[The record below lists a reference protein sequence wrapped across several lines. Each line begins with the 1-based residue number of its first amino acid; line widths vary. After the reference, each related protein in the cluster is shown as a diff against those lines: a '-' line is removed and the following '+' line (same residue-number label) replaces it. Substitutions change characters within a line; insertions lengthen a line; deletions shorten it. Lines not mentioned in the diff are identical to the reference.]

1 MWCGCS
7 SQPILIGRKEHR
19 KISVLV
25 KDRKINNDFNTIV
38 HANEMRYKMTHLL
51 FRDFGTHNKKD
62 IVRKKYKVHINE
74 DTPEEDYKW
83 ILDDERDVIAKML
96 ANLCANLTSANSIF
110 PENREELNLRR
121 MYQDKAIGNCFQIK
135 SELQYII
142 TIFNVNVDKY
152 IPYSDDLDY
161 QVYLIKQWRKS
172 NRKFMP
178 TILKNE
184 ENLKRKELELDQKLR
199 QELEQKIREEIQLGK
214 TNNNVENIGK
224 E

>member
-1 MWCGCS
+1 
-7 SQPILIGRKEHR
+7 
-19 KISVLV
+19 
-25 KDRKINNDFNTIV
+25 
-38 HANEMRYKMTHLL
+38 MTHLL

-62 IVRKKYKVHINE
+62 VVRKKYKVHIDE

-178 TILKNE
+178 TISRNE
-184 ENLKRKELELDQKLR
+184 ENQKRKELELDQRLR
-199 QELEQKIREEIQLGK
+199 EELEQKTREEIQQEK
-214 TNNNVENIGK
+214 SDDNVENIGK